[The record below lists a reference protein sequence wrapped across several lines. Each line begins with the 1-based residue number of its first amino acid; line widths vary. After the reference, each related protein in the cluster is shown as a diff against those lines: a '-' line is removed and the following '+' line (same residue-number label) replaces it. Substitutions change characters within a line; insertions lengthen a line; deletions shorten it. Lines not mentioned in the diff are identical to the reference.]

1 MGSAF
6 KEGIFDEDVDLAL
19 RTWAENPRKNKKK
32 TGSRA
37 ITTEVST
44 QSSQTLELAT
54 VLVIEETT
62 TSTTE
67 LPSVTQPSF
76 PLI

>member
-19 RTWAENPRKNKKK
+19 RAWAENQRKSKEKR
-32 TGSRA
+32 GSRA

-67 LPSVTQPSF
+67 LPSVTQPPF
-76 PLI
+76 PLT